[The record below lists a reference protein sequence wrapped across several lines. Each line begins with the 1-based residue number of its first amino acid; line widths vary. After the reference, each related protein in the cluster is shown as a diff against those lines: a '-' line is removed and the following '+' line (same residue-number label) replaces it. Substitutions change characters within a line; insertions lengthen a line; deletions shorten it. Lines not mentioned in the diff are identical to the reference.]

1 MIKHS
6 FLKVSIFI
14 ILMVYCFFIRLPHG
28 GNFEEK
34 KITIWG
40 GINEKFLSFYKVYF
54 SSGSE
59 DKYNL
64 NKRFQK
70 AK

>member
-1 MIKHS
+1 ME
-6 FLKVSIFI
+6 V
-14 ILMVYCFFIRLPHG
+14 ILRK
-28 GNFEEK
+28 K